1 MSDYKFN
8 LSGLGDSTLENIVR
22 KSVENA
28 NYSTQELSDIQE
40 PVQYGLFDSL
50 LDQDIIKQSLADLQ
64 KAAFLKP
71 NIVIS
76 GNNINLK
83 TIIKKIFA
91 KIFRLYIDSIS
102 ETQSR
107 FNHETLTIFCELFF
121 LLKKQN
127 NLIKQLQNELNELKN
142 NV

>member
-40 PVQYGLFDSL
+40 PVQYGFFDSL

-71 NIVIS
+71 DIVVP
-76 GNNINLK
+76 NNVTKLK
-83 TIIKKIFA
+83 AIFKKIYRKLFGR
-91 KIFRLYIDSIS
+91 FID
-102 ETQSR
+102 
-107 FNHETLTIFCELFF
+107 LC
-121 LLKKQN
+121 
-127 NLIKQLQNELNELKN
+127 
-142 NV
+142 